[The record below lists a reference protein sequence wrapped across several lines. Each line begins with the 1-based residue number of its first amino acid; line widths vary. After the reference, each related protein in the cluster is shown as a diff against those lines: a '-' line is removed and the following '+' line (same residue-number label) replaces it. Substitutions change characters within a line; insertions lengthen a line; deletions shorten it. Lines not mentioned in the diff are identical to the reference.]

1 MQKRGRIGKR
11 SNEKPSGGPTMA
23 EIISD
28 NTYNL
33 LAILLSKLEGLEA
46 YDTYLQDADD
56 QSRQIIEQI
65 RRDDEKHAE
74 MLRDLVDRL
83 VKEGGFK

>member
-1 MQKRGRIGKR
+1 
-11 SNEKPSGGPTMA
+11 MA

-46 YDTYLQDADD
+46 YDTYLQDANDD
-56 QSRQIIEQI
+56 SRKIIEQI
-65 RRDDEKHAE
+65 ARDDERHAE
-74 MLRDLVDRL
+74 LLRSAVERMVRD
-83 VKEGGFK
+83 GGLK